1 MDRNFLPRVSRW
13 TFLALGAAMLSTA
26 AGCGLFATFATIVT
40 NGKDKAAEYT
50 KNDGLEG
57 KTVAV
62 VCREIGTS
70 SFENAHVPANLAE
83 AVAALLQQNVKH
95 IKIIDPREVANWTD
109 NNSNRDQSYAEI
121 GKNLDADVVVGIDLE
136 DFRLRDGPTLYRGK
150 AQVTLRVVDLKDP
163 EMGESHWSKRIP
175 QVQYPWLTPV
185 PADVELAQFRRE
197 FIGELAK
204 QIARKFYAHA
214 SSDDYALA
222 RAN

>member
-26 AGCGLFATFATIVT
+26 VGCSIFTTIGWIVT
-40 NGKDKAAEYT
+40 DGKNVPAEYT

-95 IKIIDPREVANWTD
+95 IKIIDPRDVANWTD

-150 AQVTLRVVDLKDP
+150 AQVTLRVFDLKDP
-163 EMGESHWSKRIP
+163 EMGESLWSKRIP
-175 QVQYPWLTPV
+175 QVQYPRLFPV
-185 PADVELAQFRRE
+185 PADAELAQFRRE

>member
-13 TFLALGAAMLSTA
+13 TFLALGVAMLSTG
-26 AGCGLFATFATIVT
+26 AGCALFTTIGWIVT
-40 NGKDKAAEYT
+40 DGKDKAAEYT

-83 AVAALLQQNVKH
+83 AVAALLQQNGKH
-95 IKIIDPREVANWTD
+95 IKIVDPRKVADWTD

-121 GKNLDADVVVGIDLE
+121 GKNLEADVVVGIDLE

-150 AQVTLRVVDLKDP
+150 AQATRRVVDLKDA
-163 EMGESHWSKRIP
+163 EVRESLLSNRIP
-175 QVQYPWLTPV
+175 QVQ
-185 PADVELAQFRRE
+185 
-197 FIGELAK
+197 
-204 QIARKFYAHA
+204 
-214 SSDDYALA
+214 
-222 RAN
+222 

>member
-26 AGCGLFATFATIVT
+26 AGCAVFTTIGWIVT
-40 NGKDKAAEYT
+40 DGKNVPAEYT

-62 VCREIGTS
+62 VCFDIGTS

-95 IKIIDPREVANWTD
+95 IKIIDPRDVANWTD

-121 GKNLDADVVVGIDLE
+121 GKNLEADVVVGIDLE

-150 AQVTLRVVDLKDP
+150 AQVTLRVFDLKDP
-163 EMGESHWSKRIP
+163 EMGESLWSKRIP
-175 QVQYPWLTPV
+175 QVQYPRLFPV
-185 PADVELAQFRRE
+185 PADAELAQFRRE